1 MELNSVSSASDSFMY
16 NIERYFTPYKYGK
29 PVLTGSGIDGA
40 FDSHAVDCPFVFS
53 HNNKFY
59 MMFVG
64 FDGKGYQTGLA
75 VSSDL
80 IHWEKLGVILKRE
93 EHNGWDKTGAAGTWI
108 LKSTNNLYDL
118 PTIKKVDG
126 KYWMVYHSYPE
137 EGYEEGSAQ
146 IGLAWTTDENLLEWH
161 RLPEP
166 IYSWKDGDEWEK
178 GGLYKA
184 CLIEHENIYYLFYN
198 AKNLEKGPWLEQIG
212 VAMSSDMIH
221 WKRYE
226 KNPIIRVSEKGKW
239 DSRFC
244 ADPFVVRD
252 NDKWLMFYYGYGQ
265 RHAQDGIAV
274 SRDLINWVK
283 YDEPILRSGSEGEI
297 DEGHAHKPAIIYYN
311 GILYH
316 FYCATRKFR
325 EGDPARNFWDE
336 FRCITVA
343 TSRPL

>member
-1 MELNSVSSASDSFMY
+1 MELNSVSSTSDSFMY

-184 CLIEHENIYYLFYN
+184 CLIEHENI
-198 AKNLEKGPWLEQIG
+198 
-212 VAMSSDMIH
+212 
-221 WKRYE
+221 
-226 KNPIIRVSEKGKW
+226 
-239 DSRFC
+239 
-244 ADPFVVRD
+244 
-252 NDKWLMFYYGYGQ
+252 
-265 RHAQDGIAV
+265 
-274 SRDLINWVK
+274 
-283 YDEPILRSGSEGEI
+283 
-297 DEGHAHKPAIIYYN
+297 
-311 GILYH
+311 
-316 FYCATRKFR
+316 
-325 EGDPARNFWDE
+325 
-336 FRCITVA
+336 
-343 TSRPL
+343 

>member
-1 MELNSVSSASDSFMY
+1 MY

-184 CLIEHENIYYLFYN
+184 CLIEHENI
-198 AKNLEKGPWLEQIG
+198 
-212 VAMSSDMIH
+212 
-221 WKRYE
+221 
-226 KNPIIRVSEKGKW
+226 
-239 DSRFC
+239 
-244 ADPFVVRD
+244 
-252 NDKWLMFYYGYGQ
+252 
-265 RHAQDGIAV
+265 
-274 SRDLINWVK
+274 
-283 YDEPILRSGSEGEI
+283 
-297 DEGHAHKPAIIYYN
+297 
-311 GILYH
+311 
-316 FYCATRKFR
+316 
-325 EGDPARNFWDE
+325 
-336 FRCITVA
+336 
-343 TSRPL
+343 